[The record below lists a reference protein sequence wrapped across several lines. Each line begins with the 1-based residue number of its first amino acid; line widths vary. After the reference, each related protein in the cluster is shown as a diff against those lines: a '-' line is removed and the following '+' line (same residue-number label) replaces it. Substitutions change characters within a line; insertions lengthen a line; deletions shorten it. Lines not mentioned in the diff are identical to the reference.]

1 MSEPMF
7 DVQAVRRDLFG
18 AISSYRIWHLL
29 AMQDIRQ
36 RYRRSVLGPFW
47 ITLSTLISIA
57 ALGVVY
63 SKIFKIPTAEYLP
76 FLTVG
81 IVGWT
86 FISTMVMESCAAFTS
101 AEAII
106 KQVNLPFG
114 LYVLRIVWRNFII
127 LAHLAVVVVLVLI
140 SMRIPLTWYL
150 LLLPASLAIVAAAS
164 IAAGYLLGGL
174 CTRFRDVAQI
184 ISSLIQVVF
193 YVTPVIWQPALL
205 KGHEEIMLVNPF
217 YHFLEIL
224 RGPVLGK
231 AVDPISWAVSIGLS
245 ILLWIGAVLFIAR
258 YRKRIAFWL

>member
-1 MSEPMF
+1 M
-7 DVQAVRRDLFG
+7 DVHVVRRDLFG
-18 AISSYRIWHLL
+18 AIAAYRIWHLL

-57 ALGVVY
+57 ALGIVY
-63 SKIFKIPTAEYLP
+63 SRIFKIPAAEYLP

-86 FISTMVMESCAAFTS
+86 FISTIVMESCGAFTS
-101 AEAII
+101 AESII

-127 LAHLAVVVVLVLI
+127 LAHLAVVVVLVMVY
-140 SMRIPLTWYL
+140 MRIPPTRYL
-150 LLLPASLAIVAAAS
+150 LLLPFSLAIVAVAS

-193 YVTPVIWQPALL
+193 YVTPFIWQPTLL
-205 KGHEEIMLVNPF
+205 KRHEEILLFNPF
-217 YHFLEIL
+217 YNFL
-224 RGPVLGK
+224 
-231 AVDPISWAVSIGLS
+231 
-245 ILLWIGAVLFIAR
+245 
-258 YRKRIAFWL
+258 